1 MSQGST
7 RLNFSNSTT
16 DTWKRPHR
24 RTWSTAGALGT
35 ADAGPVGRL
44 PRSLARARGP
54 SPAAESSACVCTGRG
69 QRRACTRVD
78 SPFPHTTWDTG
89 TVSPW
94 SFSKTWLPRTRGA
107 HPTVIRPCP
116 VGTQFVVTTMVGGV
130 LVFGGLRSEL
140 PLNALQCPG
149 QPHREWPS
157 PSARSAGLMT
167 ALVTMAPWQGA
178 DWPGSR
184 ESPGGV
190 SVPGLVVLRGA
201 SRSTLSDTSGRVFVQ
216 AGPSPRRPQ
225 TCHVVIGPHAGHRRF
240 RGTSAPCVFNQNI
253 PGLLSS
259 LASSKNLFSQAF

>member
-1 MSQGST
+1 MAASLAAWPVSAGRRQPRRAPRVSARGGDRGGHARAWTSPFRT
-7 RLNFSNSTT
+7 RL
-16 DTWKRPHR
+16 
-24 RTWSTAGALGT
+24 GI
-35 ADAGPVGRL
+35 PVL
-44 PRSLARARGP
+44 SLLGP
-54 SPAAESSACVCTGRG
+54 SVKPGCHGLVGLT
-69 QRRACTRVD
+69 
-78 SPFPHTTWDTG
+78 PL
-89 TVSPW
+89 
-94 SFSKTWLPRTRGA
+94 SF
-107 HPTVIRPCP
+107 RPCP

-149 QPHREWPS
+149 QPHREWAS

-167 ALVTMAPWQGA
+167 ALATMAPWQGA

-184 ESPGGV
+184 ESLGGV

-201 SRSTLSDTSGRVFVQ
+201 SRSALSDTSGRVFVQ

-240 RGTSAPCVFNQNI
+240 RGTSAPCVFSQNI

-259 LASSKNLFSQAF
+259 LASSKNLSSQAF

>member
-1 MSQGST
+1 MSARGGDRGGHARAWTSPFRT
-7 RLNFSNSTT
+7 RL
-16 DTWKRPHR
+16 
-24 RTWSTAGALGT
+24 GI
-35 ADAGPVGRL
+35 PVL
-44 PRSLARARGP
+44 SLVCP
-54 SPAAESSACVCTGRG
+54 SVKPGCHGLVGLT
-69 QRRACTRVD
+69 
-78 SPFPHTTWDTG
+78 PL
-89 TVSPW
+89 
-94 SFSKTWLPRTRGA
+94 SF
-107 HPTVIRPCP
+107 RPCP
-116 VGTQFVVTTMVGGV
+116 VGTQFAVTTMVGGV

-167 ALVTMAPWQGA
+167 ALATMAPWQGA

-201 SRSTLSDTSGRVFVQ
+201 SRSALSDTSGRVFVQ

-240 RGTSAPCVFNQNI
+240 RGTSAPSVFNQNI

-259 LASSKNLFSQAF
+259 LASSKNLSSQAF

>member
-1 MSQGST
+1 MAASLAAWPVPAGRRQPRRAPRVSARGGDRGGHARAWTSPFRT
-7 RLNFSNSTT
+7 RL
-16 DTWKRPHR
+16 
-24 RTWSTAGALGT
+24 GI
-35 ADAGPVGRL
+35 PVL
-44 PRSLARARGP
+44 SLVCP
-54 SPAAESSACVCTGRG
+54 SVKPGCHGLVGLT
-69 QRRACTRVD
+69 
-78 SPFPHTTWDTG
+78 PL
-89 TVSPW
+89 
-94 SFSKTWLPRTRGA
+94 SF
-107 HPTVIRPCP
+107 RPCP

-149 QPHREWPS
+149 QPHREWAS

-201 SRSTLSDTSGRVFVQ
+201 SRSTLSDMSGRVFVQ

-225 TCHVVIGPHAGHRRF
+225 TCHIVIGPHAGHRRF
-240 RGTSAPCVFNQNI
+240 RGTSAPSVFNQNI

-259 LASSKNLFSQAF
+259 LASSKNLSSQAF